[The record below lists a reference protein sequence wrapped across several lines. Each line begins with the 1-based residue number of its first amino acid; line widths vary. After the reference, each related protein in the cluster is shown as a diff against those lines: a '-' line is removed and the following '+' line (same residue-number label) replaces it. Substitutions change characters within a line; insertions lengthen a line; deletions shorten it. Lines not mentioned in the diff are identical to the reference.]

1 MKKKKP
7 ITYIGPTGQGVIM
20 DQNWSAEDNAE
31 FDRAMEAGDFTSI
44 AKLMESKLK
53 RLTPEETEAEMQK
66 ILHPPSA

>member
-1 MKKKKP
+1 
-7 ITYIGPTGQGVIM
+7 M
-20 DQNWSAEDNAE
+20 DQNWSVKDNAE